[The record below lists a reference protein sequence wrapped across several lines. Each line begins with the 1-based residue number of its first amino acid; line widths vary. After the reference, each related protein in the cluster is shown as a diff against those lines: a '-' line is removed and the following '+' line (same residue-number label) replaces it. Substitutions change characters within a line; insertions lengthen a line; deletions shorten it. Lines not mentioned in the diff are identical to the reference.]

1 MGKNSHPLLSTTYT
15 LRFTPKKDTPHPVLE
30 VALGLLRLVHQD
42 PAKRTVLN
50 DIARL
55 YHEGS
60 PGAPKGIVPLVS
72 VYQLMRQRGVRTSSV
87 SDFIGFGG
95 LLHVLGLWRLAK
107 GAYLYDPDL
116 AREVAATPLTRL
128 PTELLFRLPEPAPLI
143 LLPEGLPSWP
153 EILGF
158 HPLLDWDPGS
168 STYPPHFEARF
179 LLYTLKEH
187 LILPLDLDA
196 EDLMEAVEKTLSRSW
211 VSSVSDEDRLAKVY
225 GSILREALSLTL
237 YLCQEAPDLGG
248 LSPRPPAP
256 LVRVKGEK
264 KVFPPDTPL
273 VLPTGWR
280 WGKAIRLA
288 REQKKALPS
297 SPTGR
302 RVIPHIRRA
311 HWHLYWTGTGS
322 KKDPTKAR
330 PVLKWIPATFVNRD
344 LLLEAGLTEDDLPAV
359 ARKVEAHED
368 GDL

>member
-1 MGKNSHPLLSTTYT
+1 
-15 LRFTPKKDTPHPVLE
+15 
-30 VALGLLRLVHQD
+30 
-42 PAKRTVLN
+42 
-50 DIARL
+50 
-55 YHEGS
+55 
-60 PGAPKGIVPLVS
+60 
-72 VYQLMRQRGVRTSSV
+72 
-87 SDFIGFGG
+87 
-95 LLHVLGLWRLAK
+95 
-107 GAYLYDPDL
+107 
-116 AREVAATPLTRL
+116 
-128 PTELLFRLPEPAPLI
+128 
-143 LLPEGLPSWP
+143 
-153 EILGF
+153 
-158 HPLLDWDPGS
+158 
-168 STYPPHFEARF
+168 
-179 LLYTLKEH
+179 
-187 LILPLDLDA
+187 
-196 EDLMEAVEKTLSRSW
+196 
-211 VSSVSDEDRLAKVY
+211 
-225 GSILREALSLTL
+225 
-237 YLCQEAPDLGG
+237 
-248 LSPRPPAP
+248 
-256 LVRVKGEK
+256 VKGEK